1 MEEQLIRL
9 YLEFRKN
16 HTQIVSFVS
25 GGMAIILAATLAST
39 ADTFSKGYITAGLSI
54 VSLIIVFIHKAA
66 HSEYKAIITALSQA
80 NSNLVPAT
88 EKVIQIVWL
97 SAIGF
102 IIAAIICAVLAFN
115 YLILN

>member
-1 MEEQLIRL
+1 MEEKLLKL

-25 GGMAIILAATLAST
+25 GGMAIILAATLTAS
-39 ADTFSKGYITAGLSI
+39 ADKISKGYIFAGLSI

-66 HSEYKAIITALSQA
+66 HSEYKTIITALSQA

-88 EKVIQIVWL
+88 EKIIQIVWL
-97 SAIGF
+97 SALCF
-102 IIAAIICAVLAFN
+102 VIAAIICAVLAFK
-115 YLILN
+115 YLTLN